1 MKFRTAK
8 KIHRSDNEYWQRIV
22 DDYQIRGIKNKA
34 YLATRRI
41 IRSLNKFIKKVKNN
55 EHKYETINKENIC
68 KYINV

>member
-8 KIHRSDNEYWQRIV
+8 KIQRSDNEYWQRIV

-34 YLATRRI
+34 YLAARRM
-41 IRSLNKFIKKVKNN
+41 IRCLNNAIKKAKNN